1 MMLERSQLINTLA
14 LVFGI
19 GSQLLSGWAAHH
31 PLFIERWYSR
41 GFFQGVRWLLDHTTG
56 VLPIPAFYLFWSIV
70 LLYWFRQIRRRPR
83 QLSVSV
89 KIRYWLFKCVAF
101 AALLLG
107 LFYWMWGFNYQRQPL
122 AEQLELQQVP
132 LDTAALWDELRLE
145 TRALDSLR
153 TLLTGTD
160 TLAQQDQSRWPE
172 NAEDTVR
179 AAVEQWLT
187 RFNYPVVGQVR
198 GRTLQP
204 QGILLT
210 MNAAGIYWPYAGEG
224 NIDAGLH
231 PLQKLAVMAHEL
243 GHGYGFGDEGV
254 CNFIAYASC
263 YDHTNPYIAYCSHL
277 MYWRTLA
284 PNCYNSDTTR
294 YIKTYRPFIPPGVRQ
309 DVRAIEAQ
317 MDRFEEFF
325 PSLRYSVYD
334 RYLKAQGIETGLLN
348 YNTVIRLV
356 RAMRIKYIT
365 YLHKK

>member
-1 MMLERSQLINTLA
+1 MDMNLQKSSIVALI
-14 LVFGI
+14 FGI
-19 GSQLLSGWAAHH
+19 GSQLLSNWASQR
-31 PLFIERWYSR
+31 PLMVEQWYSR
-41 GFFQGVRWLLDHTTG
+41 GVFQGVRWFLDHTTG
-56 VLPIPAFYLFWSIV
+56 LLPIPAFYLFWAIV
-70 LLYWFRQIRRRPR
+70 VGYWFQQIRRRPK
-83 QLSVSV
+83 QLPIFS
-89 KIRYWLFKCVAF
+89 KIGYWVLKITAF

-122 AEQLELQQVP
+122 AEQLEIQPTP

-145 TRALDSLR
+145 TRVLDSLR

-160 TLAQQDQSRWPE
+160 TMPQQDEIHWPE
-172 NAEDTVR
+172 HAEDTVR
-179 AAVEQWLT
+179 AAVEQWLS
-187 RFNYPVVGQVR
+187 RYGYPVTGHVR

-210 MNAAGIYWPYAGEG
+210 MNAAGLYWPFAGEG

-263 YDHTNPYIAYCSHL
+263 CDHTNPYIAYCSHL

-294 YIKTYRPFIPPGVRQ
+294 YLTTYRPFIPPGVRQ
-309 DVRAIEAQ
+309 DARAIEAQ

-334 RYLKAQGIETGLLN
+334 SYLKAQGIEAGLLN
-348 YNTVIRLV
+348 YNTVIMLV
-356 RAMRIKYIT
+356 RAMRQKNSAIT
-365 YLHKK
+365 K